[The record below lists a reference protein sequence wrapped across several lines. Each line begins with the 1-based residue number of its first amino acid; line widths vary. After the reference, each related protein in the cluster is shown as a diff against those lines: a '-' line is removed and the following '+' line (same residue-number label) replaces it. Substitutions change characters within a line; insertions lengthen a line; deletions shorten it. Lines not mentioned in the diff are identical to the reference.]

1 MIEHRISRE
10 QAFMQTAEV
19 WSRRS
24 TCMRRNVGAV
34 IVVNNHIV
42 SIGYNGAPP
51 GEPHCDG
58 TTCIPPGLLGCA
70 RAIHAEINAIDFLPD
85 QFVRVPKHL
94 YVTESPCPA
103 CAARLVDG
111 PVKNFLSVTFFH
123 EYRVDSGIKTLIIG
137 GIAVQRMT
145 PSGYLVAK
153 VIEKNGQLGEVLM
166 R

>member
-1 MIEHRISRE
+1 VEHRITRD

-34 IVVNNHIV
+34 IVVNNRIV

-58 TTCIPPGLLGCA
+58 KTCVPPGLLGCT
-70 RAIHAEINAIDFLPD
+70 RAIHAEVNAIDFLPA
-85 QFVRVPKHL
+85 QFNLAPKHL
-94 YVTESPCPA
+94 YITESPCPA
-103 CAARLVDG
+103 CAAKIIAG
-111 PVKNFLSVTFFH
+111 PVVKNFLSVTFLH

-137 GIAVQRMT
+137 GITVQRMT

-153 VIEKNGQLGEVLM
+153 VIEKNSQLSEVLIK
-166 R
+166 